1 MEIRDGLK
9 YSKTHQWMK
18 EEADGQ
24 VIVGITDYAQAEL
37 RALVFVTLP
46 EVGDKVTVGEPFGE
60 VESVK
65 VVSEVHSPVSG
76 EVSEV
81 NENVLDEPD
90 RINEAPYEAWLIKVK
105 DISGTAELLSS
116 EEYRN
121 LLETLQN
128 D

>member
-9 YSKTHQWMK
+9 YLKTHQWMK

-24 VIVGITDYAQAEL
+24 VMIGVTDYAQAEL
-37 RALVFVTLP
+37 RTLVFVTLP
-46 EVGDKVTVGEPFGE
+46 EVGDEVTAGKPFGE

-76 EVSEV
+76 EVSAV
-81 NENVLDEPD
+81 NEDVLDEPE

-105 DISGTAELLSS
+105 DISGTAELLSA

-121 LLETLQN
+121 LLESL
-128 D
+128 

>member
-1 MEIRDGLK
+1 MEVREGLK
-9 YSKTHQWMK
+9 YLKTHQWMK
-18 EEADGQ
+18 EEPDGR
-24 VIVGITDYAQAEL
+24 VLVGITDYAQAEL

-46 EVGDKVTVGEPFGE
+46 EVGDKITAGEPFGE

-65 VVSEVHSPVSG
+65 VVSEVYAPVSG
-76 EVSEV
+76 VVEEV
-81 NENVLDEPD
+81 NEELLDEPG

-105 DISGTAELLSS
+105 DISETGELLST

-121 LLETLQN
+121 LLDTLQH

>member
-1 MEIRDGLK
+1 MEIREGLK
-9 YSKTHQWMK
+9 YLKTHQWMK
-18 EEADGQ
+18 EEPDGQ
-24 VIVGITDYAQAEL
+24 ALVGITDYAQAEL

-46 EVGDKVTVGEPFGE
+46 EVGDEITAGSTFGE

-65 VVSEVHSPVSG
+65 VVSEVYAPVSG
-76 EVSEV
+76 VVSEV
-81 NENVLDEPD
+81 NEELLDEPE

-105 DISGTAELLSS
+105 DVSETGELLSA

-121 LLETLQN
+121 LLDTLQN

>member
-1 MEIRDGLK
+1 MEVREGLK
-9 YSKTHQWMK
+9 YLKTHQWMK
-18 EEADGQ
+18 EEPDGR
-24 VIVGITDYAQAEL
+24 VLVGITDYAQAEL

-46 EVGDKVTVGEPFGE
+46 VVGDKITAGEPFGE

-65 VVSEVHSPVSG
+65 VVSEVYAPVSG
-76 EVSEV
+76 VVEEV
-81 NENVLDEPD
+81 NEELLDEPG

-105 DISGTAELLSS
+105 DISETGELLST

-121 LLETLQN
+121 LLDTLQH